1 MFVADILR
9 DKGGEVISVGPED
22 SVLSAARTLSKR
34 GIGSVLVLVRAGN
47 GEILGI
53 LSERD
58 LLHGLARE
66 AGAVL
71 HCRVR
76 DLMTRDIE
84 TCTPGDTL
92 HSVMER
98 MTRGRFRHLPVVEN
112 RRLLGIIS
120 IGDVVKNR
128 LAEQT
133 AEAEALK
140 AYITS
145 G

>member
-9 DKGGEVISVGPED
+9 EKGGEVISVGPED
-22 SVLSAARTLSKR
+22 SALSAARMLSKR
-34 GIGSVLVLVRAGN
+34 GVGSVLVRAAD

-58 LLHGLARE
+58 LTRGLARE

-76 DLMTRDIE
+76 ELMTADVV
-84 TCTPGDTL
+84 TCMPADTL

-98 MTRGRFRHLPVVEN
+98 MTHGRFRHLPVVDGG
-112 RRLLGIIS
+112 RLIGIVS
-120 IGDVVKNR
+120 IGDIVKHR
-128 LAEQT
+128 LAEL
-133 AEAEALK
+133 AGEAEALK
-140 AYITS
+140 SYITS

>member
-22 SVLSAARTLSKR
+22 SALSAARILSKR
-34 GIGSVLVLVRAGN
+34 GIGSVLVRAGN

-58 LLHGLARE
+58 VLHGLAND

-71 HCRVR
+71 HRRVR
-76 DLMTRDIE
+76 DLMTADIA

-98 MTRGRFRHLPVVEN
+98 MTNGRFRHLPVVEN
-112 RRLLGIIS
+112 GILLGIVS
-120 IGDVVKNR
+120 IGDVVKN
-128 LAEQT
+128 LIAEQA

-140 AYITS
+140 NYITS

>member
-22 SVLSAARTLSKR
+22 SALSAARTLSKR
-34 GIGSVLVLVRAGN
+34 GIGSVLVLAGN

-58 LLHGLARE
+58 LLHGLAND

-71 HCRVR
+71 HRRVR
-76 DLMTRDIE
+76 DLMTTGVA
-84 TCTPGDTL
+84 TCQPDDTL

-98 MTRGRFRHLPVVEN
+98 MTHGRFRHLPVVEGGK
-112 RRLLGIIS
+112 LLGIVS

-128 LAEQT
+128 LAEQA

-140 AYITS
+140 NYIAT

>member
-1 MFVADILR
+1 MHVAEILR

-22 SVLSAARTLSKR
+22 SALSAARTLSKR
-34 GIGSVLVLVRAGN
+34 GIGSVLVRAEN

-58 LLHGLARE
+58 LVHGLARE
-66 AGAVL
+66 AGAVMHL
-71 HCRVR
+71 RVR
-76 DLMTRDIE
+76 DLMTSDVT
-84 TCTPGDTL
+84 TCTPADTL
-92 HSVMER
+92 HYVMEC
-98 MTRGRFRHLPVVEN
+98 MTHGRFRHMPVVEN
-112 RRLLGIIS
+112 GKLLGIVS

-128 LAEQT
+128 LAEQM

-140 AYITS
+140 AYITQ

>member
-22 SVLSAARTLSKR
+22 SALSAARTLSKR
-34 GIGSVLVLVRAGN
+34 GIGSVLVRAAG

-58 LLHGLARE
+58 LVHGLARE

-76 DLMTRDIE
+76 DLMTVDVV
-84 TCTPGDTL
+84 TCAPGDTL
-92 HSVMER
+92 HSVMEA
-98 MTRGRFRHLPVVEN
+98 MTHGRFRHIPVVEN
-112 RRLLGIIS
+112 GRLLGIVS

-128 LAEQT
+128 LAETQ

-140 AYITS
+140 SYITS

>member
-9 DKGGEVISVGPED
+9 EKGGEVISVGPED
-22 SVLSAARTLSKR
+22 SALSAARTLSKR
-34 GIGSVLVLVRAGN
+34 GIGSVLVRAGN

-76 DLMTRDIE
+76 DLMTIDIA
-84 TCTPGDTL
+84 TCTPRDTL

-98 MTRGRFRHLPVVEN
+98 MTHGRFRHLPVVEDGK
-112 RRLLGIIS
+112 LLGIVS

-128 LAEQT
+128 LAEQM

-140 AYITS
+140 NYIAS

>member
-22 SVLSAARTLSKR
+22 SALSAARTLSKR
-34 GIGSVLVLVRAGN
+34 GIGSVLVRAGN
-47 GEILGI
+47 GDILGI
-53 LSERD
+53 FSERD

-76 DLMTRDIE
+76 DLMTVDVA
-84 TCTPGDTL
+84 TCTPHDTL

-98 MTRGRFRHLPVVEN
+98 MTHGRFRHLPVVEN
-112 RRLLGIIS
+112 SKLLGIVS

-128 LAEQT
+128 LAEQV
-133 AEAEALK
+133 AEAEALRN
-140 AYITS
+140 YITH

>member
-22 SVLSAARTLSKR
+22 SALSAARTLSKR
-34 GIGSVLVLVRAGN
+34 GIGSVLVRAGN

-71 HCRVR
+71 HSRVR

-112 RRLLGIIS
+112 RKLLGIVS

-128 LAEQT
+128 LAEQA

-140 AYITS
+140 AYISS

>member
-1 MFVADILR
+1 MFVANILR
-9 DKGGEVISVGPED
+9 EKGGEVISAGPED
-22 SVLSAARTLSKR
+22 SALSVARTLSKR
-34 GIGSVLVLVRAGN
+34 GIGSVLVRAGN
-47 GEILGI
+47 GDILGI

-58 LLHGLARE
+58 LVHGLARE

-76 DLMTRDIE
+76 DLMTPDVA
-84 TCTPGDTL
+84 TCSPRDTL

-98 MTRGRFRHLPVVEN
+98 MTHGRFRHLPVIEQG
-112 RRLLGIIS
+112 RLIGIIS

-128 LAEQT
+128 LAEQI

>member
-22 SVLSAARTLSKR
+22 SALSAARTLSKR
-34 GIGSVLVLVRAGN
+34 GIGSVLVRAGN

-58 LLHGLARE
+58 QLHGLARE

-76 DLMTRDIE
+76 DLMTTDIA

-98 MTRGRFRHLPVVEN
+98 MTHGRFRHLPVVEHGQ
-112 RRLLGIIS
+112 LLGIIS

-128 LAEQT
+128 LAEQI

-140 AYITS
+140 NYITS

>member
-22 SVLSAARTLSKR
+22 SALSAAMTLSRR
-34 GIGSVLVLVRAGN
+34 GVGSLLVRAGN

-58 LLHGLARE
+58 FLHGLARD
-66 AGAVL
+66 AGAVM
-71 HCRVR
+71 HRRVR
-76 DLMTRDIE
+76 ELMTGEVE
-84 TCTPGDTL
+84 TCRPEDTL
-92 HSVMER
+92 HSVMAR
-98 MTRGRFRHLPVVEN
+98 MTHGRFRHLPVVEN
-112 RRLLGIIS
+112 GKLLGIVS
-120 IGDVVKNR
+120 IGDVVKN
-128 LAEQT
+128 LIAEHR

-140 AYITS
+140 AYITT

>member
-9 DKGGEVISVGPED
+9 SKGGEVISVGPDD
-22 SVLSAARTLSKR
+22 SALSAARTLSKR
-34 GIGSVLVLVRAGN
+34 GIGSLLVRAGD

-58 LLHGLARE
+58 LVRGLAND

-71 HCRVR
+71 HRRVR
-76 DLMTRDIE
+76 DLMTE
-84 TCTPGDTL
+84 AVATCKPTDSL
-92 HSVMER
+92 HMVMER
-98 MTRGRFRHLPVVEN
+98 MTNGRFRHLPVVDGG
-112 RRLLGIIS
+112 RLLGIVS

-128 LAEQT
+128 IAEQLAET
-133 AEAEALK
+133 EALK
-140 AYITS
+140 SYITQ

>member
-1 MFVADILR
+1 MFVSDILR

-22 SVLSAARTLSKR
+22 SALSAARILSKR
-34 GIGSVLVLVRAGN
+34 GIGSLLVLAGN
-47 GEILGI
+47 GDILGI
-53 LSERD
+53 VSERD
-58 LLHGLARE
+58 LVHGLARE

-76 DLMTRDIE
+76 DLMTVDIV
-84 TCTPGDTL
+84 TCTPRDSL

-98 MTRGRFRHLPVVEN
+98 MTHGRFRHLPVVEDGKL
-112 RRLLGIIS
+112 RGIVS

-128 LAEQT
+128 LAEQA

-140 AYITS
+140 AYIAS

>member
-9 DKGGEVISVGPED
+9 EKGGEVISVGPED
-22 SVLSAARTLSKR
+22 SALSAARTLSKR
-34 GIGSVLVLVRAGN
+34 SIGAVLVQAGN

-71 HCRVR
+71 HSRVR

-84 TCTPGDTL
+84 TCTPGDTP

-98 MTRGRFRHLPVVEN
+98 MTRGRFRHLPVVEHGK
-112 RRLLGIIS
+112 LLGIVS

-128 LAEQT
+128 LAEQI

-140 AYITS
+140 NYIAS

>member
-34 GIGSVLVLVRAGN
+34 GIGSVLVRAGN

-92 HSVMER
+92 HSVVER

-112 RRLLGIIS
+112 RKLLGIIS

-128 LAEQT
+128 LAEQA

-140 AYITS
+140 NYITS

>member
-9 DKGGEVISVGPED
+9 EKGGEVISVGPED
-22 SVLSAARTLSKR
+22 SALSAARTLSKR
-34 GIGSVLVLVRAGN
+34 SIGSVLVRAGN

-71 HCRVR
+71 HSRVR

-98 MTRGRFRHLPVVEN
+98 MTRGRFRHLPVVEQGK
-112 RRLLGIIS
+112 LLGIVS

-128 LAEQT
+128 LAEQI

-140 AYITS
+140 NYIAS